1 MNTAKTLIA
10 WFLMCIVCA
19 GGTILAV
26 EALEKPFGLRPLIVN
41 FGQPKDA
48 H

>member
-10 WFLMCIVCA
+10 WFLVCIVCA
-19 GGTILAV
+19 GATVLAV
-26 EALEKPFGLRPLIVN
+26 EAIEKPLGLRPLVMN
-41 FGQPKDA
+41 FGQPKDT